1 MFKQYSL
8 LKVNEEM
15 EEPLALRPVPLIG
28 DLIPEMRSRKE
39 WEEVIS
45 AAGSDYIT
53 PLLKSIVT

>member
-1 MFKQYSL
+1 
-8 LKVNEEM
+8 M